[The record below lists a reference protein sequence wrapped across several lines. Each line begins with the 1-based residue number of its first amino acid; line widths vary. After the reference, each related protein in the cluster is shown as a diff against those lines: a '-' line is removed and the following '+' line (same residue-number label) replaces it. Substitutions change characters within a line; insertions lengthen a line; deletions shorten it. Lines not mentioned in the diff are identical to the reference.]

1 MATDF
6 YELLGVSR
14 DADEKQLKSAYR
26 KLAMKFH
33 PDKNPGDEAAEKKF
47 KEISE
52 AYDVLKD
59 PQKKAA
65 YDRYGHDAFTQ
76 GGMGGAG
83 GAGGFGG
90 GGFDAGSFSD
100 IFEDLF
106 GGGFGG
112 GGRRGG
118 GGSQRSAAQRGAD
131 LRYNLEVSL
140 EEAFEG
146 KQESITLTTSA
157 TCGDCDGTGA
167 EKGSK
172 AETCGVCGGMGTVR
186 AQQGFFTV
194 ERTCG
199 ACHGTGQVVKNP
211 CKTCAGTGAVRKQ
224 KTLSVTIPAGV
235 EDGTRIRLSG
245 EGEAGTRGGG
255 AGDLYIFL
263 SVAPHEFF
271 QREGS
276 QIHCRVPV
284 PFTTAS
290 LGGSIEV
297 PTVEG
302 GKVKVNIPSGTQT
315 DHQFRLKGKGMSVMR
330 QGSLRGDMYIHVQVE
345 TPVNLSKKQKDL
357 LKEFDKASTTKNSPE
372 SESFFSKVKEF
383 WEDLKE

>member
-6 YELLGVSR
+6 YSLLGV
-14 DADEKQLKSAYR
+14 DKQADEKVLKSAYR
-26 KLAMKFH
+26 KLAMQFH

-52 AYDVLKD
+52 AYEVLKD
-59 PQKKAA
+59 SQKRAA
-65 YDRYGHDAFTQ
+65 YDRYGHDAFMQ
-76 GGMGGAG
+76 GMSGAGGGG

-90 GGFDAGSFSD
+90 FDASSFSD

-106 GGGFGG
+106 GDFSGRGG

-118 GGSQRSAAQRGAD
+118 GQSAAQRGAD
-131 LRYNLEVSL
+131 LRYNLEVNL
-140 EEAFEG
+140 EEAFTG

-157 TCGDCDGTGA
+157 ACGTCDGSGA

-172 AETCGVCGGMGTVR
+172 AETCDACGGMGAVR
-186 AQQGFFTV
+186 SQQGFFTV
-194 ERTCG
+194 ERACG
-199 ACHGTGQVVKNP
+199 KCQGAGQVIKKP
-211 CKTCAGTGAVRKQ
+211 CKPCAGTGKERKQ

-245 EGEAGTRGGG
+245 EGEAGTRGGQ

-263 SVAPHEFF
+263 SVKPHEFF
-271 QREGS
+271 QRDGAH
-276 QIHCRVPV
+276 IHCRIPV

-302 GKVKVNIPSGTQT
+302 GKVKVTIPSGTQT

-330 QGSLRGDMYIHVQVE
+330 QGSLRGDMYIHVQTE

-357 LKEFDKASTTKNSPE
+357 LKEFDKSSNAKNSPE